1 MSKLEKHEYEVDL
14 QWKEG
19 RIGILS
25 SDKLDDR
32 IEVATPPEFPGGIE
46 GIWSPEHLYVASVS
60 SCFMTSF
67 TAVAEYSKLSFEEL
81 TVPATGVMSNES
93 GKYVITEII
102 LRPTLTISDESKKD
116 KALRILQKAE
126 EICLITRSIK
136 TEVKLE
142 PNIAI
147 AAFN

>member
-1 MSKLEKHEYEVDL
+1 MSKLEKHEYNVDL
-14 QWKEG
+14 DWKEG

-25 SDKLDDR
+25 SNKLDDR

>member
-25 SDKLDDR
+25 SDKLDAR

>member
-25 SDKLDDR
+25 SDMLDDR

-93 GKYVITEII
+93 GKYEITEII

>member
-1 MSKLEKHEYEVDL
+1 MSKLEKHEYNVDL
-14 QWKEG
+14 DWKEG

-25 SDKLDDR
+25 SNKLDDR

-93 GKYVITEII
+93 GKYEITEII

>member
-1 MSKLEKHEYEVDL
+1 KLEKHEYNVDL
-14 QWKEG
+14 DWKEG

-25 SDKLDDR
+25 SNKLDDR

>member
-1 MSKLEKHEYEVDL
+1 MSKLEKHEYDVDL

-25 SDKLDDR
+25 SDKLDAR

>member
-1 MSKLEKHEYEVDL
+1 MSKPEKHEYDVDL
-14 QWKEG
+14 NWKEG

-93 GKYVITEII
+93 GKYEITEII
-102 LRPTLTISDESKKD
+102 LKPTLTISDESKKD

-136 TEVKLE
+136 TEVRLE
-142 PNIAI
+142 PSIAI
-147 AAFN
+147 AALN